1 MKKTILMAV
10 LLAGTVFAGNA
21 SAATTT
27 IMYGTFNINV
37 SPDIGSGTFG
47 TITVTDNGGGSALV
61 TETITNPNFIINSG
75 NHTPLTF
82 SLVGGTI
89 DASSLTASYSI
100 DTSPFTNPPFS
111 NQLNF
116 NAGIDGPGCT
126 GGSSPGCGTM
136 LSFIIDNYDGIL
148 GQDFTSGGV
157 ISTIF
162 FATDLSD
169 PTLWSDW
176 CCWCNTA
183 RHTNPACRGLVRSG
197 SGWHRFVE
205 ACDQEAQ
212 CPSWCCVNKTAAT
225 FHLNGDCSEPVSR
238 GVFAAQ

>member
-10 LLAGTVFAGNA
+10 LLAGTAFSHNA

-27 IMYGTFNINV
+27 VMYGTFNINV
-37 SPDIGSGTFG
+37 SPDMGSGTFG
-47 TITVTDNGGGSALV
+47 TITVTDNHDGSAQV

-89 DASSLTASYSI
+89 DVSSLTALYSI

-136 LSFIIDNYDGIL
+136 LSFIIDNYEGIL

-169 PTLWSDW
+169 PT
-176 CCWCNTA
+176 
-183 RHTNPACRGLVRSG
+183 
-197 SGWHRFVE
+197 
-205 ACDQEAQ
+205 
-212 CPSWCCVNKTAAT
+212 
-225 FHLNGDCSEPVSR
+225 R
-238 GVFAAQ
+238 GVTGAAGATLLATPIPPAVALFGLGLAGIGLLKRATKKRNAPLGVA